1 MPVFFSTTICLSKYI
16 SRAGRKR
23 IPLHR
28 KHGDKSW
35 YKGTGS
41 AKTGHLNSLGRFRAD
56 PELLPNI
63 VVPDLS
69 GFKVSVLGNGVSSVI
84 FFCYGC

>member
-1 MPVFFSTTICLSKYI
+1 MPSFFSTTICLSKCI
-16 SRAGRKR
+16 SKAGRKR

-28 KHGDKSW
+28 KHGDKNW

-69 GFKVSVLGNGVSSVI
+69 GFKVSVLGIRVSNVI
-84 FFCYGC
+84 CVCYGC

>member
-1 MPVFFSTTICLSKYI
+1 MPAFSSTTICLSKYI

-28 KHGDKSW
+28 KHGDKNW

-69 GFKVSVLGNGVSSVI
+69 GFKVSVLGIRVSHVSCV
-84 FFCYGC
+84 CYGC